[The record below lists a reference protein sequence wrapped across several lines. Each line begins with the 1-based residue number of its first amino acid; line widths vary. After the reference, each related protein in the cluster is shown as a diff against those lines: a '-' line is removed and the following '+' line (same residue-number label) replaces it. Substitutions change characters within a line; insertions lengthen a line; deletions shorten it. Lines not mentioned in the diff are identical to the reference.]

1 MLRLLGNI
9 IWFLLGGFVM
19 GLAWWFFGL
28 LALSILIW
36 LVGPY
41 AAFNPPIFLII

>member
-19 GLAWWFFGL
+19 GLAWWLFG
-28 LALSILIW
+28 AGES
-36 LVGPY
+36 PR
-41 AAFNPPIFLII
+41 PDR